1 MNDLA
6 QIIFTR
12 TKKKQKQERDE
23 LYVYVFISYINI
35 MYECIY
41 FLNTF
46 EKQFGMAT
54 IPQLL
59 VRHLNI
65 DKLSVI
71 ALWVKGQV

>member
-1 MNDLA
+1 MEQNQMNDLA

-46 EKQFGMAT
+46 EK
-54 IPQLL
+54 
-59 VRHLNI
+59 
-65 DKLSVI
+65 
-71 ALWVKGQV
+71 